1 MMIDVDLRP
10 MSSAPLDGTP
20 VRLFLATGCAIGSF
34 WSEERSQKTFGAGEY
49 RPGWYLFDDD
59 SVELDDPMGWVPLT
73 ELAAPDVNSTV
84 IPLGLMAL
92 A

>member
-1 MMIDVDLRP
+1 MV
-10 MSSAPLDGTP
+10 
-20 VRLFLATGCAIGSF
+20 
-34 WSEERSQKTFGAGEY
+34 
-49 RPGWYLFDDD
+49 LFDDD
-59 SVELDDPMGWVPLT
+59 SVELDDPTGWVPVT